1 METERGKNSKPPDSS
16 HEGTA
21 RAAES
26 PKETTNNSLPQGD
39 ENKLKVELP
48 GKEEKF
54 FPPLSWIQMPSGFFG
69 PTQQNSLFQTNCLQ
83 AFCKFS

>member
-54 FPPLSWIQMPSGFFG
+54 FSPSKLDPDALRVFG
-69 PTQQNSLFQTNCLQ
+69 PTEQNSLFQTNCLQ
-83 AFCKFS
+83 ALRKFS

>member
-48 GKEEKF
+48 GKEKF
-54 FPPLSWIQMPSGFFG
+54 FSPSKLDPDALRVFWS
-69 PTQQNSLFQTNCLQ
+69 N
-83 AFCKFS
+83 